1 MPEFTDQMNHTIS
14 LEHIPR
20 RIISLVPSQTELL
33 ADLGLEDEV
42 VGLTKFCIHPQQWF
56 QHKTRIGGTKEFDFE
71 KIKLLN
77 PDLIIGN
84 KEENEKGQI
93 DELMKSY
100 PVWMS
105 DIKTLPDAYEMI
117 SKIGELTGKKEK
129 AIEYVSELKTRF
141 NYFQENVN
149 VTSKKN
155 IAYLIWKNPWMAAGK
170 NTFIDHLIGK
180 CGLVNIFTAAESRY
194 PEIEI
199 DELAARNPEIIFLSS
214 EPYPFKQKHIEELSV
229 VCPKTKIVL
238 VNGELFSW
246 YGTRLL
252 KSPKYLIDLMRQFT

>member
-14 LEHIPR
+14 LERIPR

-33 ADLGLEDEV
+33 ADLDLEKDV
-42 VGLTKFCIHPQQWF
+42 VGLTKFCIHPDHWF
-56 QHKTRIGGTKEFDFE
+56 RNKTRIGGTKKIDFE
-71 KIKLLN
+71 MINFLK

-84 KEENEKGQI
+84 REENEKGQI
-93 DELMKSY
+93 EELMKTY

-105 DIKTLPDAYEMI
+105 DIKTLADAYEMI
-117 SKIGELTGKKEK
+117 SKIGEVTGKKEK
-129 AIEYVSELKTRF
+129 ATEYVSELKTRF
-141 NYFQENVN
+141 NNFQENVN
-149 VTSKKN
+149 VPSKKN

-170 NTFIDHLIGK
+170 NTFIDHLLEK
-180 CGLVNIFTAAESRY
+180 LGLVNIFTTSESRY
-194 PEIEI
+194 PEILIE
-199 DELAARNPEIIFLSS
+199 DLAARKPEIIFLSS
-214 EPYPFKQKHIEELSV
+214 EPYPFKQKHLEELSV
-229 VCPKTKIVL
+229 VCPKAKIVL